1 VSPKS
6 ELSAIET
13 LVKSKG
19 WIVIRRV
26 MEDEI
31 VSSAMAIAENPS
43 MTLDEINFRRGSI
56 FAAKAFLDIP
66 SRLRSKI
73 ESEIALGQKDDR
85 PT

>member
-1 VSPKS
+1 MTPKA
-6 ELSAIET
+6 ELAAIET

-56 FAAKAFLDIP
+56 FAAKALLDIP
-66 SRLRSKI
+66 ARLRSKI
-73 ESEIALGQKDDR
+73 ESEIALGQKDDN